1 MVRFLSLF
9 MPDSATQS
17 AAPVV
22 DGLDPN
28 GMIMYRLYRDA
39 TRYTDGVH
47 VKVRRGLVN
56 RKGNHENENIKGSF
70 NSLTC
75 TPKSGVPDRSLRRKV
90 PFGPVNPNP
99 V

>member
-1 MVRFLSLF
+1 

-56 RKGNHENENIKGSF
+56 RKRIHEMKISKVLS
-70 NSLTC
+70 
-75 TPKSGVPDRSLRRKV
+75 TPLRAPPRV
-90 PFGPVNPNP
+90 GYPTEV
-99 V
+99 